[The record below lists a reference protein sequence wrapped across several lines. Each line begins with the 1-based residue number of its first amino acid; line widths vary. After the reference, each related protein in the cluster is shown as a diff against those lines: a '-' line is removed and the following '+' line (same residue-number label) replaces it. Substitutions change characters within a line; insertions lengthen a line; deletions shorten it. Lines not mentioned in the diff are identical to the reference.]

1 MFDILNFLQQQNH
14 TTQHTGTTV
23 CTLERAA
30 LPCFK
35 RRSRLALGGIAVR
48 VCVPE
53 CSVSLFESSETTE
66 LLHLRAQHLDVSICN
81 LKYLESDQS
90 TSAALNVRVNF
101 DTLQLDNYVRRGSSS
116 QRIPVTLRCD
126 KGGNFNMTLMDITS
140 QRRTMTTVLCRS
152 TYVESAELNLKGPVF
167 VAVDDAL
174 IRTLISI
181 VTPIVELLSSSEMK
195 ESSRVGEKQRI
206 QVPYWIRSLVAP
218 KIYIGSLKISPLQL
232 VVTFQATRPV
242 YISLDRTCR
251 HNRNTREYSN
261 TNNTRTPTGTPLGFA
276 PLSLK
281 HVLASPARF
290 AQDLAANYVADAL
303 IVAPALVGSLE
314 ILGNPTALF
323 RSVGTGLYVVT
334 SV

>member
-81 LKYLESDQS
+81 LKHLEMDQS
-90 TSAALNVRVNF
+90 ISAALNMRLNF

-126 KGGNFNMTLMDITS
+126 KGGNFNMILMDITT

-195 ESSRVGEKQRI
+195 ESSRVGEKQRM

-242 YISLDRTCR
+242 YISLDRT
-251 HNRNTREYSN
+251 
-261 TNNTRTPTGTPLGFA
+261 PLGFA

-281 HVLASPARF
+281 NVLASPARF